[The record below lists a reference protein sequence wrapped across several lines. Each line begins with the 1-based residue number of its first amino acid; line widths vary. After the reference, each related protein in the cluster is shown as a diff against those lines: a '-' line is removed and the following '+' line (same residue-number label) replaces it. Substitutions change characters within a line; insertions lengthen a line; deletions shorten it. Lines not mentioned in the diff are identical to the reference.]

1 MDIDKII
8 DALVEATK
16 KTITKE
22 VEALRAEV
30 KEDQR
35 RSVISLTKSTIK
47 REVETLGADLV
58 AKLESMRPT
67 DGRDGVDGQNG
78 ADGASVTLSDVE
90 PMVKEWLESNI
101 TQPKDGTNGINGT
114 DGQNGVDGLNG
125 EKGADGENGRDGID
139 GRDALQI
146 DILPEINP
154 SKSYARGTYAQHDGG
169 VFKASRTTDPLEGAE
184 AHRAGWD
191 VVLRGVAGVEVY
203 TLDEN
208 TLAIKTRMTGGTDHI
223 TKVEIPT
230 LIYKGVWQAGEY
242 KRGATVTWGGSLWH
256 CNKATDTKPGDSGDW
271 TLAAKRGRDGKDLA
285 KAAPVESKPVY
296 LGGDK

>member
-1 MDIDKII
+1 MDLDKII

-47 REVETLGADLV
+47 REVEALGADLV

-78 ADGASVTLSDVE
+78 LDGA
-90 PMVKEWLESNI
+90 
-101 TQPKDGTNGINGT
+101 Q
-114 DGQNGVDGLNG
+114 G
-125 EKGADGENGRDGID
+125 EKGADGVNGQDGID

-146 DILPEINP
+146 DILAEINP

-191 VVLRGVAGVEVY
+191 VVLRGVAGVEVH

-256 CNKATDTKPGDSGDW
+256 CNKTTDTKPGDSADW

-296 LGGDK
+296 LGGEK

>member
-1 MDIDKII
+1 MDLDKII
-8 DALVEATK
+8 DALVESTK
-16 KTITKE
+16 NAISKE
-22 VEALRAEV
+22 VEALRSQV

-58 AKLESMRPT
+58 AKLESMRAK

-78 ADGASVTLSDVE
+78 SDGV
-90 PMVKEWLESNI
+90 
-101 TQPKDGTNGINGT
+101 Q
-114 DGQNGVDGLNG
+114 G
-125 EKGADGENGRDGID
+125 EKGADGQNGRDGID
-139 GRDALQI
+139 GRDAIQI

-169 VFKASRTTDPLEGAE
+169 LFKASRTTDPLEGAE

-191 VVLRGVAGVEVY
+191 VVLRGVAAVEVH
-203 TLDEN
+203 TIDES

-223 TKVEIPT
+223 AKVEIPT
-230 LIYKGVWQAGEY
+230 LIYKGVWQPGEF
-242 KRGATVTWGGSLWH
+242 KRGSTVTWGGSLWH
-256 CNKATDTKPGDSGDW
+256 CNKATDTKPGESGDW

-285 KAAPVESKPVY
+285 KVAPIESKPVY
-296 LGGDK
+296 LGGNQ